1 MPEGKTLSTLALRDD
16 DGPLRRVALD
26 VAPVADREPA
36 ADSAAR
42 APHASRR
49 ALDWFVFGVA
59 DVQTGFGPFV
69 AVYLTTQAWT
79 QVDIGLVLTVG
90 GLVALLGQMPGGA
103 LVDAVRSARW
113 AASLAVLA
121 IGISALAL
129 GLWPVFPIV
138 MASRVLHAAAS
149 CVLGPA
155 IAAISLGLVGHAALG
170 ERIGRNA
177 RFASIGAGLSAAAM
191 GASGHFLSNQSVFL
205 VTAALVVP
213 TLLALSQIR
222 MSDVGLPQGQGAGLE
237 HRPLV
242 TVPTSRNLL
251 RNRPLVIFAACIL
264 LFHLANAAMLPLMA
278 GVMATRA
285 SESAAVS
292 IAVCM
297 IVPQLVVAAFSPW
310 VGRQSA
316 CWGRRPLLAA
326 AFAAL
331 VVRGLMFALAA
342 DPYAVIAIQ
351 LLDGVSAA
359 VLGVMFPLVV
369 ADVTRES
376 GRFNLALGI
385 VGSAVGIGASL
396 STTLAGYMADHFG
409 RGVTF
414 TGLAGV
420 AALGLVLVLLL
431 MPETRPDQEL
441 DAHIRLAP
449 A

>member
-26 VAPVADREPA
+26 VAPAAPLERA
-36 ADSAAR
+36 ADSAAQ

-129 GLWPVFPIV
+129 GLWPIFPIV

-177 RFASIGAGLSAAAM
+177 RFMSIGAGLSAAAM

-222 MSDVGLPQGQGAGLE
+222 MNETGLPYGQAASFE
-237 HRPLV
+237 RRPL
-242 TVPTSRNLL
+242 TAPTSRNLL
-251 RNRPLVIFAACIL
+251 RNRPLVIFAGCIL

-285 SESAAVS
+285 SESASVS
-292 IAVCM
+292 IAACM

-310 VGRQSA
+310 VGRQSV

-331 VVRGLMFALAA
+331 VVRGLMFAFAT
-342 DPYAVIAIQ
+342 DPYAIIAIQ

-385 VGSAVGIGASL
+385 VGSAVGVGAAL

-420 AALGLVLVLLL
+420 AALGLVLVLAL

-441 DAHIRLAP
+441 DADARRAP